1 MARLDGKIALITGG
15 ARGLGAEGAKAM
27 AREGARVMIGDLLDD
42 LGKKTVAEIN
52 AAGGKAAYTHHDA
65 TDEQGWKQIVKR
77 TVEQF
82 GGLNILVNNAGIE
95 IVKTIEDT
103 TLADLQRITAIN
115 EHGVFMGIKYVI
127 EPMKATG
134 GGSIIN
140 LSSVAGM
147 QGFVGLAAYCMTKG
161 GVRLLTKA
169 AAVELARM
177 KTGIRVNSIHP
188 GVIGTVMAQR
198 LFEGYAHNGLV
209 ESVDNAVAKFVERH
223 PIGRL
228 GIPADIANAI
238 VFLASDE
245 SAFITGTEIV
255 VDGGLC
261 AD

>member
-1 MARLDGKIALITGG
+1 MGRLDGKIALITGG

-27 AREGARVMIGDLLDD
+27 AREGAKVMIGDLLDD
-42 LGKKTVAEIN
+42 LGKRTVAEIN
-52 AAGGKAAYTHHDA
+52 DAGGKAAYTHHDA
-65 TDEQGWKQIVKR
+65 TDEKGWQEIVKK

-103 TLADLQRITAIN
+103 TLADLQRISAIN
-115 EHGVFMGIKYVI
+115 EHGVFMGVKYAI
-127 EPMKATG
+127 EPMKAAG

-169 AAVELARM
+169 AAVELART

-188 GVIGTVMAQR
+188 GLIGTAMAQR
-198 LFEGYAHNGLV
+198 LFEGYTLNGFV
-209 ESVDNAVAKFVERH
+209 ESEDSAVARFVERH

>member
-1 MARLDGKIALITGG
+1 MGRLDGKIALITGG

-52 AAGGKAAYTHHDA
+52 HAGGKAAYTHHDV
-65 TDEQGWKQIVKR
+65 TDEKQWQEIVKK
-77 TVEQF
+77 TVEQL

-103 TLADLQRITAIN
+103 TLADLQRISAIN
-115 EHGVFMGIKYVI
+115 EHGVFMGVKYAI
-127 EPMKATG
+127 EPMKAAG

-147 QGFVGLAAYCMTKG
+147 QGSVGLAAYCMTKG

-188 GVIGTVMAQR
+188 GVISTEMAQR
-198 LFEGYAHNGLV
+198 LFEGYELNGLV
-209 ESVDNAVAKFVERH
+209 ESVDDAVSKFLERH

-228 GIPADIANAI
+228 GVPADIANVI

-255 VDGGLC
+255 VDGGVC
-261 AD
+261 AE

>member
-1 MARLDGKIALITGG
+1 MGRLDGKIALITGG

-52 AAGGKAAYTHHDA
+52 DAGGKAAYTHHDA
-65 TDEQGWKQIVKR
+65 TDEHGWQQIVKR

-82 GGLNILVNNAGIE
+82 GGLNVLVNNAGIE

-103 TLADLQRITAIN
+103 TLADLQRISAIN
-115 EHGVFMGIKYVI
+115 EHGVFMGIKYAI
-127 EPMKATG
+127 EPMKAAG

-147 QGFVGLAAYCMTKG
+147 QGFVGLTAYCMTKG

-188 GVIGTVMAQR
+188 GVISTVMAQR
-198 LFEGYAHNGLV
+198 LFEGYALNGLV

-228 GIPADIANAI
+228 GMPADIANAI
-238 VFLASDE
+238 IFLASEE

-255 VDGGLC
+255 IDGGLC